1 MKDRQ
6 KAWLWIS
13 AAVLFVVGFVLVM
26 SDSSAGWFLIIL
38 GITYLGLSTR
48 AGQTWSSS
56 NPHLARSVLIASTVL
71 LVLLA
76 LIVGVVLLLK

>member
-1 MKDRQ
+1 MNARQ
-6 KAWLWIS
+6 KVWLWLS
-13 AAVLFVVGFVLVM
+13 AAVLFVVGFILVM
-26 SDSSAGWFLIIL
+26 SDSSAGLFLIIL

>member
-6 KAWLWIS
+6 IAWLWIS
-13 AAVLFVVGFVLVM
+13 AAVLFVVGFILVM
-26 SDSSAGWFLIIL
+26 SDSSAGLFLIIL

-76 LIVGVVLLLK
+76 LIVGVILLLK

>member
-1 MKDRQ
+1 
-6 KAWLWIS
+6 
-13 AAVLFVVGFVLVM
+13 
-26 SDSSAGWFLIIL
+26 L

-56 NPHLARSVLIASTVL
+56 NPHLARSVLIASTIL

>member
-13 AAVLFVVGFVLVM
+13 AAVLFIVGFILVM
-26 SDSSAGWFLIIL
+26 SDSSAGLFLIIL

-56 NPHLARSVLIASTVL
+56 NPHLARSVLIASTIL

>member
-6 KAWLWIS
+6 IAWLWIS
-13 AAVLFVVGFVLVM
+13 AAVLFVVGFILVM

-38 GITYLGLSTR
+38 GVTYLGLSTR

>member
-6 KAWLWIS
+6 IAWLWIS

-38 GITYLGLSTR
+38 GVTYLGLSTR